1 MNLNNQNLLILF
13 NTVRLDDNAIKEEIE
28 CINTIL
34 KSIDSPEQ
42 FCTAFELVDRNR
54 ITNKFDKILK
64 ESKHLKLR
72 PFRFLI
78 NKN

>member
-1 MNLNNQNLLILF
+1 MNLYNQNLLILF
-13 NTVRLDDNAIKEEIE
+13 NTGRLDEKAIKEEIE
-28 CINTIL
+28 YVNALLKTIE
-34 KSIDSPEQ
+34 SPEK
-42 FCTAFELVDRNR
+42 FCIVFELVNRNQ
-54 ITNKFDKILK
+54 ITNKQKTLMK